1 MKINDTIKNL
11 VDNGYGIMQLMAAAE
26 ITKKQLVE
34 ILEADNTLCTKLKK
48 RFKDVGF
55 IQAVEFKASQTLPS
69 NTDTPQLAALKAE
82 ATELGIEFNP
92 NIGAAKLQ
100 ARINE
105 FKASQKTE

>member
-34 ILEADNTLCTKLKK
+34 ILETDNTLCTKLKK
-48 RFKDVGF
+48 RFKDVDF

-69 NTDTPQLAALKAE
+69 NADTPQLAALKEE
-82 ATELGIEFNP
+82 ATKLGIEFNP

-100 ARINE
+100 TRINE